1 MYLYNIT
8 TCYKYYV
15 LITIQAGSFT
25 IWNIGGILK
34 IYAKKCLLCH
44 TSGSFTI
51 TLVSETSLGNN
62 GSYNLYI
69 TPSTVFTKFR
79 RPYVPLKFCR
89 DITVC

>member
-79 RPYVPLKFCR
+79 RSYVPLKFCR